1 MLGYEL
7 NLALQGLRRFP
18 KSTALVVVTVAL
30 GIAACMTTLIL
41 LHVLSADP
49 LPNRSQHL
57 YLAWVDTVL
66 ARPFKLE
73 GCPAGVTCGATFNRV
88 RLPDAEA
95 LMSAHGAENQA
106 IVVPLTEDE
115 ASDDGLHAENQQQ
128 ILATSSGFIPMM
140 GVQLRYGR
148 DWTPAE
154 DKARAPVAVIDVQL
168 ARKLFGTADA
178 VGRSVRL
185 DKTEFRVIGVMQRFA
200 PEPHFYALDEGTYNT
215 SENLYVPYAAAF
227 DAGLQPVD
235 SDSCDASHHPPGG
248 AMSIGVDPA
257 QCASVALWVQLDT
270 PQQIAAYRTLLQNY
284 VDQRARALSS
294 FGKPAKYQLTGMSDW
309 LQRNHVVPA
318 STRLNVWLA
327 VSFLVLCMLNVTG
340 LLSARFLHRSSE
352 IGIRR
357 ALGAPRRSVFVRH
370 LAESGMVCLIGGA
383 LAIPLTLCG
392 LWIMNRQ
399 NSDFA
404 GLARFDPAMFAALVV
419 LSIVVGALVGL
430 LPAWRAA
437 VIEPGL
443 QVKSE

>member
-1 MLGYEL
+1 MFGYEL
-7 NLALQGLRRFP
+7 NLAVHGLRRFP

-30 GIAACMTTLIL
+30 GIAACMTTLTL

-57 YLAWVDTVL
+57 YLAWVGTVL

-73 GCPAGVTCGATFNRV
+73 GCPAGVTCGVTFNRLK
-88 RLPDAEA
+88 LPDAEA
-95 LMSAHGAENQA
+95 LVSAHRAKNQA
-106 IVVPLTEDE
+106 IVAPLTADE
-115 ASDDGLHAENQQQ
+115 SSDDGSHAENQQS
-128 ILATSSGFIPMM
+128 ILATSSDFMPMM
-140 GVQLRYGR
+140 GVRLRYGR

-154 DKARAPVAVIDVQL
+154 DRAGAPVAVIDVQL

-185 DKTEFRVIGVMQRFA
+185 DKASFRVIGVMQRFA
-200 PEPHFYALDEGTYNT
+200 PEPHFYALDEGTYNKW
-215 SENLYVPYAAAF
+215 ENMYVPYAAAF
-227 DAGLQPVD
+227 NAGLQPAD
-235 SDSCDASHHPPGG
+235 SDRCDASYHPPGG
-248 AMSIGVDPA
+248 AMGIGVDPA
-257 QCASVALWVQLDT
+257 HCASVALWVQLDT
-270 PQQIAAYRTLLQNY
+270 PQQVAGYRTLLQNY
-284 VDQRARALSS
+284 VDQQAKALSS
-294 FGKPAKYQLTGMSDW
+294 FGKPAKYQLTAVSDW

-327 VSFLVLCMLNVTG
+327 ASFLVLCMLNVTG

-370 LAESGMVCLIGGA
+370 LAESAMVCLIGGM
-383 LAIPLTLCG
+383 LAIPLTLLG
-392 LWIMNRQ
+392 LWIMNQQ
-399 NSDFA
+399 NNDFA
-404 GLARFDPAMFAALVV
+404 GLVRFDPTMFVALVTM
-419 LSIVVGALVGL
+419 SVVIGALVGL